1 MPDPLVAGRAETPV
15 LRVYDVQPGVAG
27 GVLVRDRTRRVGRA
41 VVDDQDLELAM
52 RLAEQAGQA
61 LGRKPATLYTG
72 ITTLTTER
80 RRSNLMGATYSRST
94 LTPVERT
101 RKILFIAGAG
111 RSGTRLAGL
120 MSRLGLHVP
129 VPEVIA
135 DETNPKGFGEP
146 QWAVDFHNR
155 VLEQAQVAVSDSR
168 PDAWART
175 GERCAAEET
184 LAEAATWLAPHFA
197 EADEL
202 VVKDPRLSW
211 FLPLWR
217 EAALRSEATPV
228 FATMLRPPPEVVG
241 SKQKYYANRL
251 GSAHLTASWLNMLL
265 HTELDTRD
273 APRAFV
279 RYADLLGDHR
289 TVVESV
295 GKQLDLAGVRAA
307 TDDDWERLEGFIDPS
322 LRRIGLDW
330 ADLALP
336 PRLEELTRTAWD
348 QLNSLTTD
356 DTAEIRKTLDEV
368 RAGYAVLYAESEAIS
383 KSSVV
388 AAQMELGRR
397 TDGRWPTPSGEPP
410 RPSAEPSAE
419 PIGVRLTGNPADR
432 VPHRLRA
439 RVPAPV
445 RARSAGSSSAADLR
459 VRGRLDVGQAMLGDD
474 PTPGCRGNRV
484 DGHRRHEVPST
495 VWDHGSRRR
504 GQ

>member
-1 MPDPLVAGRAETPV
+1 
-15 LRVYDVQPGVAG
+15 
-27 GVLVRDRTRRVGRA
+27 
-41 VVDDQDLELAM
+41 
-52 RLAEQAGQA
+52 
-61 LGRKPATLYTG
+61 
-72 ITTLTTER
+72 
-80 RRSNLMGATYSRST
+80 MGATYSRST
-94 LTPVERT
+94 LTTVEST
-101 RKILFIAGAG
+101 RKVLFIAGTG
-111 RSGTRLAGL
+111 RSGTSTLAGL

-129 VPEVIA
+129 GPEVIA

-146 QWAVDFHNR
+146 QWVVDFHNR
-155 VLEQAQVAVSDSR
+155 LLEQAQVAVSDSR

-175 GERCAAEET
+175 GERCADEET
-184 LAEAATWLAPHFA
+184 LAEAATWLAPHFS

-211 FLPLWR
+211 YLPLWR

-279 RYADLLGDHR
+279 RYADLLGDYR

-307 TDDDWERLEGFIDPS
+307 TDEVWDRLEGFIDPS

-348 QLNSLTTD
+348 QLNSLTSE

-388 AAQMELGRR
+388 AAQVELRQAHRRALAHAERRANAAERRAERSRIRRGPAGGQPWQTGSRTGSGR
-397 TDGRWPTPSGEPP
+397 GSP
-410 RPSAEPSAE
+410 RRCGA
-419 PIGVRLTGNPADR
+419 V
-432 VPHRLRA
+432 
-439 RVPAPV
+439 
-445 RARSAGSSSAADLR
+445 SAGSSSAVDR
-459 VRGRLDVGQAMLGDD
+459 RRGGRLDVGQAVLGDD
-474 PTPGCRGNRV
+474 PTTGCRGNRV
-484 DGHRRHEVPST
+484 DGDRRHEVPPA
-495 VWDHGSRRR
+495 VRDHGSRRR

>member
-1 MPDPLVAGRAETPV
+1 
-15 LRVYDVQPGVAG
+15 
-27 GVLVRDRTRRVGRA
+27 
-41 VVDDQDLELAM
+41 
-52 RLAEQAGQA
+52 
-61 LGRKPATLYTG
+61 
-72 ITTLTTER
+72 
-80 RRSNLMGATYSRST
+80 MGATYSRST
-94 LTPVERT
+94 LTTVDST

-111 RSGTRLAGL
+111 RSGTSTLAGL

-129 VPEVIA
+129 LPEVIA

-155 VLEQAQVAVSDSR
+155 LLEQARVAVSDSR

-175 GERCAAEET
+175 GERCADEET
-184 LAEAATWLAPHFA
+184 LAEAAAWLGPHFS

-217 EAALRSEATPV
+217 EAAQRSEAIPV
-228 FATMLRPPPEVVG
+228 FATMLRPPAEVVG

-273 APRAFV
+273 APRVFV
-279 RYADLLGDHR
+279 RYADLLGDYR

-295 GKQLDLAGVRAA
+295 GKQLDLTGVRAA
-307 TDDDWERLEGFIDPS
+307 TDEVWERLEGFIDPS

-348 QLNSLTTD
+348 QLNSLTSQ

-388 AAQMELGRR
+388 AAQVELRQAHRQALAEAERR
-397 TDGRWPTPSGEPP
+397 ADAAERRAERATRSGAARGSGGP
-410 RPSAEPSAE
+410 AT
-419 PIGVRLTGNPADR
+419 LADR

-439 RVPAPV
+439 RIPAPV
-445 RARSAGSSSAADLR
+445 RRAVRR
-459 VRGRLDVGQAMLGDD
+459 VIK
-474 PTPGCRGNRV
+474 
-484 DGHRRHEVPST
+484 RR
-495 VWDHGSRRR
+495 
-504 GQ
+504 

>member
-1 MPDPLVAGRAETPV
+1 
-15 LRVYDVQPGVAG
+15 
-27 GVLVRDRTRRVGRA
+27 
-41 VVDDQDLELAM
+41 
-52 RLAEQAGQA
+52 
-61 LGRKPATLYTG
+61 
-72 ITTLTTER
+72 
-80 RRSNLMGATYSRST
+80 MGATYSRST
-94 LTPVERT
+94 LTTVERT

-111 RSGTRLAGL
+111 RSGTSTLAGL

-175 GERCAAEET
+175 GERCADEET

-348 QLNSLTTD
+348 QLNSLTSE

-388 AAQMELGRR
+388 AAQMELRQTHRR
-397 TDGRWPTPSGEPP
+397 ALAHAERRANAAERRVERGAKQGSDGRAT
-410 RPSAEPSAE
+410 
-419 PIGVRLTGNPADR
+419 LADR

-439 RVPAPV
+439 RIPAPV
-445 RARSAGSSSAADLR
+445 RRAIRR
-459 VRGRLDVGQAMLGDD
+459 VI
-474 PTPGCRGNRV
+474 
-484 DGHRRHEVPST
+484 
-495 VWDHGSRRR
+495 RRR
-504 GQ
+504 